1 MPPDFEAIAHA
12 VKQVESSGG
21 TNVGPRY
28 EPVFQRRYLQGKPQW
43 EALAKRY
50 GWKAVSSSYGPWQ
63 IMYPVAVELG
73 FTGSPAELADPAI
86 NRQYFDKKF
95 QRDYQATRGDL
106 QKTLLR
112 YNGGGDPTYPQ
123 RVLQFLKPR
132 SHVPP
137 THPGGRM
144 ATLDEMR
151 LEGPEVHEQITK
163 QLYRMETNLKAMGLG
178 AMTPEQLRR
187 SYERIKQGIVAVVQ
201 SQKRAALGGS
211 GQVPPSPA
219 APPPMPASSNP
230 PPPVPGTDLPVST
243 FAEAGF
249 INDASGQATE
259 QGRNRLGIR

>member
-1 MPPDFEAIAHA
+1 MPLDAVLKTIIAEGAGEGEEGMYAIASVIVNRA
-12 VKQVESSGG
+12 ARRKLTLEQVVNQPKQFTGRWRKDLETFV
-21 TNVGPRY
+21 TRQGP
-28 EPVFQRRYLQGKPQW
+28 
-43 EALAKRY
+43 
-50 GWKAVSSSYGPWQ
+50 
-63 IMYPVAVELG
+63 AVE
-73 FTGSPAELADPAI
+73 A
-86 NRQYFDKKF
+86 
-95 QRDYQATRGDL
+95 QARRALERATQAPLPGVDHYLTRALYDS
-106 QKTLLR
+106 
-112 YNGGGDPTYPQ
+112 PQ
-123 RVLQFLKPR
+123 RPSWARTMGGQRMIGNHIFLDSQPTQKQ
-132 SHVPP
+132 P
-137 THPGGRM
+137 THAGGRM

-230 PPPVPGTDLPVST
+230 PPPVPGTDLPLNT